1 VIYSFY
7 ISGVDRTWDFWMAS
21 LNSFET
27 GFNKSDELW
36 NNVQNKMIK
45 YIEDNVGHAVFYS
58 NKKVSA
64 RPKYKDVVEY
74 LMGIIPF
81 SVIKK

>member
-45 YIEDNVGHAVFYS
+45 YIEDNGGHAVFYS